1 MECVDSRAEEKAS
14 VLQPERS
21 ESKADNGAFGA
32 WGARAELFFYSQY
45 SGELS
50 GLSCGGRGMI

>member
-1 MECVDSRAEEKAS
+1 MDSRAEEKAS